1 MQSCSKLFQLWI
13 NQSKYDR
20 IEHCLCLWHIRN
32 PHVLS
37 RLKPETACHSNFV
50 HILFGIFPVCISQWI
65 CRLHA
70 GYNPPSW
77 IKVFVCLCCK
87 RKIHFK
93 LEISYIDRALFECV
107 SVNQYRNGKISDF
120 SYFRV
125 LCRNAVWYV
134 VWWWTQIE
142 EPTHTKIHIF
152 NCTYENGSYVEF
164 FHFKEVSH
172 QYKHKIEGK
181 KPCSLSI
188 FALVAK
194 QLRIWESMHDR
205 NILLFGSNAVANKL
219 PTRKSSQ
226 SRDIGGEGDEK
237 NASWSEQV
245 SWVKTE
251 LQVSKWKYGPR
262 KRKIQTR
269 EKTYE
274 KQPHS
279 CKNRSAWSAMNS
291 QPTKRSNNKWKTK
304 TLAA

>member
-1 MQSCSKLFQLWI
+1 MEKL
-13 NQSKYDR
+13 
-20 IEHCLCLWHIRN
+20 
-32 PHVLS
+32 
-37 RLKPETACHSNFV
+37 A
-50 HILFGIFPVCISQWI
+50 IFPIFGFCVEMRCGMLFDGEHKLKSQHTQKYTFSIAHMKMVHMW
-65 CRLHA
+65 
-70 GYNPPSW
+70 NFSTS
-77 IKVFVCLCCK
+77 KK
-87 RKIHFK
+87 
-93 LEISYIDRALFECV
+93 
-107 SVNQYRNGKISDF
+107 YRINT
-120 SYFRV
+120 
-125 LCRNAVWYV
+125 N
-134 VWWWTQIE
+134 
-142 EPTHTKIHIF
+142 TK
-152 NCTYENGSYVEF
+152 S
-164 FHFKEVSH
+164 K
-172 QYKHKIEGK
+172 GK

-226 SRDIGGEGDEK
+226 SRDSGEEGDEK

-251 LQVSKWKYGPR
+251 LQVFKWKYGPR